1 MARTSET
8 IGLTSRLRLCG
19 RASLCVAALVAV
31 TACKPIA
38 RGGGDGGSAGSGGDS
53 AAGGGGSSGDAG
65 GGGSSGDVGGGG
77 SSGDA
82 GGGGSSG
89 DVGGGG
95 SSGDAGGGGSSG
107 NAGGGGSSGNAGGG
121 GSSGDAGGGGSSGNA
136 GGGGSSGNAG
146 GGGSSG
152 NAGGGG
158 SSGNA
163 GGGGSSGDAGGGGFA
178 GAGGD
183 SSGSGGSGGE
193 SSSTGSGG
201 SPATCV
207 PGSIVACYSGPAG
220 TRDVGTCVAGTQ
232 TCRPDG
238 FGYGPCTGE
247 ITPAAENCATPEDES
262 CDGDPSCPQ
271 PAAWARGFGGS
282 GTDNGLS
289 IASDAAGNYYVTG
302 SFQGTV
308 DFGAGPLTSA
318 GKEDVFLLKLDPT
331 GTLLWSKRFGTS
343 HTEIGGAVTVD
354 GNGDVLLAG
363 RYDDG
368 YTGEPT
374 GLDFGGC
381 SLPGPLN
388 YYGMFVVKLDNDGN
402 HIWSRSIE
410 NDSGL
415 PTHFTVQEMAVDA
428 LGNAYIAY
436 DVNETTRVTKLGTAG
451 DTLWTRSMIGYISRD
466 ISLALDSAGNAIVV
480 HSALY
485 PDEFH
490 NGLYIS
496 KLSPSGDLLWRYQSP
511 GDTWSWRARSVAVT
525 SADEILAVS
534 IDYDTL
540 SHILIKLDA
549 DGEHVFNRPVPGA
562 RIAVDPADNLLVA
575 GGGLTLLDAEGTELW
590 SVAFAAGVTDIA
602 IAPSGAVAVTGS
614 VSGAVD
620 FGTGPIAY
628 AGGSDIYVATFNP
641 PASGGGSGGTGGS
654 GGAGGGGAGGGDPA
668 ETCVPGSVIACYSG
682 PAGTRGV
689 GSCAAGTQTCR
700 PDGFGYGPCTGE
712 VTPVDEACF
721 TPEDE
726 SCDGEPSCPVLPPWA
741 HGYGGTG
748 ADEGLLIENDA
759 AGNYYVA
766 GTFTG
771 TVDFGAGPLT
781 STPPSR
787 DSFLIKLD
795 PSGALLWSKRFED
808 RPFAMT
814 VGESGD
820 IWLAGAYGGGPP
832 AMGFDQCL
840 PLFDPNA
847 AQRAV
852 FVVKLDHDGHP
863 LWRQGPIMAPGTMGL
878 DSFVPEQIAIDALG
892 NAYLA
897 YVNEVDLPDAFM
909 AKLSP
914 AGNVLWN
921 QPIPTHPSGVFYP
934 RYDADLAI
942 DSAGNVLT
950 VTAPE
955 SGVGYLAV
963 TKHAPTGAVIWT
975 QQFDPDP
982 SIPPGGDPGDAGWSV
997 AVDAADEVLV
1007 AGTTD
1012 GTVDLG
1018 GGVLPAGP
1026 VLLKLDAAGAYVFS
1040 DSVPFGDSVA
1050 VDGAGNIVVAG
1061 SGLAA
1066 LDASGAEL
1074 WALSFAADTKDMTIA
1089 PNGTIALTGA
1099 ASSAVDFGTGPIPYA
1114 AGSDVFVAT
1123 FAP

>member
-1 MARTSET
+1 MARTSEA
-8 IGLTSRLRLCG
+8 IGSTSRLQLCG
-19 RASLCVAALVAV
+19 PTALCLAALVTM

-38 RGGGDGGSAGSGGDS
+38 RGGGGGSGGSAGDGGGDI
-53 AAGGGGSSGDAG
+53 AGVGGNGSTAHGGGSSGDAG
-65 GGGSSGDVGGGG
+65 SGGSSADGGSGG

-82 GGGGSSG
+82 GSGGFAGAGGGSSG
-89 DVGGGG
+89 NGGSGG
-95 SSGDAGGGGSSG
+95 SSGDAGSGGSS
-107 NAGGGGSSGNAGGG
+107 A
-121 GSSGDAGGGGSSGNA
+121 
-136 GGGGSSGNAG
+136 
-146 GGGSSG
+146 
-152 NAGGGG
+152 
-158 SSGNA
+158 
-163 GGGGSSGDAGGGGFA
+163 DAGGGGFA
-178 GAGGD
+178 GAGGG
-183 SSGSGGSGGE
+183 SSGNGGSGGE

-220 TRDVGTCVAGTQ
+220 TRDVGTCAAGTQ
-232 TCRPDG
+232 ICRPDG

-247 ITPAAENCATPEDES
+247 ITPAAEACATPEDES

-271 PAAWARGFGGS
+271 PAAWARGFGGPS
-282 GTDNGLS
+282 TDYGRS
-289 IASDAAGNYYVTG
+289 IASDASGNYYVTG
-302 SFQGTV
+302 SFEGTV

-318 GKEDVFLLKLDPT
+318 GGQDVFLLKLDPS
-331 GTLLWSKRFGTS
+331 GTLLWSKRFGTN

-363 RYDDG
+363 RYDGDI
-368 YTGEPT
+368 TGAPT

-381 SLPGPLN
+381 SLPGPADRFA
-388 YYGMFVVKLDNDGN
+388 MFAVKLDPDGN
-402 HIWSRSIE
+402 HIWSE
-410 NDSGL
+410 GFDSTYDI
-415 PTHFTVQEMAVDA
+415 PSHFTIQQIAADA
-428 LGNAYIAY
+428 MGNVYIAY
-436 DVNETTRVTKLGTAG
+436 EESEIANIRKLDAAG
-451 DTLWTRSMIGYISRD
+451 NALWRRSMTGYPSRD
-466 ISLALDSAGNAIVV
+466 MSLALDSAGNVVTV
-480 HSALY
+480 HSGRQS
-485 PDEFH
+485 EVV

-511 GDTWSWRARSVAVT
+511 RDTWNWFARSVAVT
-525 SADEILAVS
+525 STDEILAVS

-540 SHILIKLDA
+540 SYVLIKLDA
-549 DGEHVFNRPVPGA
+549 DGDHVFDRPIPGA
-562 RIAVDPADNLLVA
+562 TIAVDPADNLLVA
-575 GGGLTLLDAEGTELW
+575 GSGLTLLDAAGTELW
-590 SVAFAAGVTDIA
+590 SVDFAAGVAGIA
-602 IAPSGAVAVTGS
+602 IAPSGAVALTGS

-628 AGGSDIYVATFNP
+628 AGGWDIYVATFNP
-641 PASGGGSGGTGGS
+641 TASGGGSGGAGGS
-654 GGAGGGGAGGGDPA
+654 GGGGGAGGAGGGGAGGGDPA

-741 HGYGGTG
+741 RGYGGTG

-781 STPPSR
+781 STSPWR

-808 RPFAMT
+808 RPYAMT

-820 IWLAGAYGGGPP
+820 IWLAGAYGSDPP

-840 PLFDPNA
+840 PVFDPNA
-847 AQRAV
+847 ALQAA
-852 FVVKLDHDGHP
+852 FVVKLDRDGNP
-863 LWRQGPIMAPGTMGL
+863 IWRQGPIVAPGTLGL
-878 DSFVPEQIAIDALG
+878 DSFVPEQIAVDALG

-897 YVNEVDLPDAFM
+897 YINQEDVPNAFL
-909 AKLSP
+909 AKLSTT
-914 AGNVLWN
+914 GGVLWN
-921 QPIPTHPSGVFYP
+921 RQVVGPASSVYN
-934 RYDADLAI
+934 ADLAI
-942 DSAGNVLT
+942 DGAGNALLVAAPQSEGAHLT
-950 VTAPE
+950 VAK
-955 SGVGYLAV
+955 LD
-963 TKHAPTGAVIWT
+963 PTGAVLWT
-975 QQFDPDP
+975 QQFTPDP
-982 SIPPGGDPGDAGWSV
+982 SIPPGGTAGEAGWSV
-997 AVDAADEVLV
+997 AVDAVDEVLV
-1007 AGTTD
+1007 TGTTD

-1026 VLLKLDAAGAYVFS
+1026 VLLKMSAAGAHVFS
-1040 DSVPFGDSVA
+1040 ESAPFGDSVA
-1050 VDGAGNIVVAG
+1050 VDPAGNIVVAG
-1061 SGLAA
+1061 SGLAT
-1066 LDASGAEL
+1066 LDPTGAEL
-1074 WALSFAADTKDMTIA
+1074 WGLSFAADTSDMTIA
-1089 PNGTIALTGA
+1089 PNGAIALTGA